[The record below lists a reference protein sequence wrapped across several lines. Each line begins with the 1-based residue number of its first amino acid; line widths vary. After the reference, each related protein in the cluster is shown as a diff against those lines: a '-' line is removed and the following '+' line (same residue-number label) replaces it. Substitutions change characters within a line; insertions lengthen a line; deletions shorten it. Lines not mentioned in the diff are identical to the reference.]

1 MEGRISFPSPPIPSS
16 FPDGC
21 ERGPKRGENFRPFL
35 LLLSQFCSFS
45 ETEDSGPF
53 SFPPSVPPTFW
64 NPSSSSLSSF
74 QPLFFGGQNWGREK
88 SLLSS
93 SSFSLF
99 GRGSFYDVRMSEEST
114 FACFR
119 MRLFLLEKL
128 PSGEKRRHWRRPL
141 ITEERLK
148 QGSRLNPPPPFSSSV
163 FKSAPLHA

>member
-1 MEGRISFPSPPIPSS
+1 MEGRVSFPSPLIPSS

-88 SLLSS
+88 SLFSS
-93 SSFSLF
+93 SSLSLF

-119 MRLFLLEKL
+119 MRLLLLEKL
-128 PSGEKRRHWRRPL
+128 PSGENEG
-141 ITEERLK
+141 TGDGRLLL
-148 QGSRLNPPPPFSSSV
+148 GS
-163 FKSAPLHA
+163 